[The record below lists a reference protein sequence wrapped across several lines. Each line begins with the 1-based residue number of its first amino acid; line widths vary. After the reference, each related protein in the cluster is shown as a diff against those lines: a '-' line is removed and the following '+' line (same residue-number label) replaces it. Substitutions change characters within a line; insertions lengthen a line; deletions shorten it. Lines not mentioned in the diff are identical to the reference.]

1 MWGKKLLKAKIPIQI
16 SCPVMKQNKDTFV
29 DVIKWGYNNNI
40 AVAVEPVI
48 LHHMIIQRIIC
59 LIG

>member
-1 MWGKKLLKAKIPIQI
+1 MWGKKTIKGKIPIQI

-40 AVAVEPVI
+40 AVA
-48 LHHMIIQRIIC
+48 
-59 LIG
+59 G